1 MRAHT
6 PRKSQK
12 ELQYSWLQRS
22 TRGKSTCQS
31 IAQQLPGIN
40 IFKTI
45 RHWNSKENLS
55 QNHRFSITF
64 GHLLDPWTPSGR
76 HLAAKAKPNEFWT
89 PFLLVF
95 WWIWGTL
102 GYPFGS
108 LLAENREKLYL
119 GHLFFRFLKGSPKN
133 TEKCVWF
140 LTPSNL
146 LDWALVWA
154 RTPCSLSTHNPNSLQ
169 KRYQKWSQNTRF
181 GHL

>member
-1 MRAHT
+1 MAKGPESAKQARLHSLGLQRDREISMRAHT

-22 TRGKSTCQS
+22 ARGKSTCQS

-64 GHLLDPWTPSGR
+64 GYLLDPWTPSGR
-76 HLAAKAKPNEFWT
+76 DLAAKGKPSEFWT
-89 PFLLVF
+89 PFLLDF

-108 LLAENREKLYL
+108 ILAGKPSKNISRAPFFEILEE
-119 GHLFFRFLKGSPKN
+119 LFKKHR
-133 TEKCVWF
+133 
-140 LTPSNL
+140 NL
-146 LDWALVWA
+146 HDFWLPP
-154 RTPCSLSTHNPNSLQ
+154 T
-169 KRYQKWSQNTRF
+169 F
-181 GHL
+181 